1 MQKANARM
9 ILRGCRLH
17 EVRFIAKCISIW
29 ITIFNYMK
37 CGNEQLKKK
46 WKKKKIESAEE
57 VEHKKGGIGNFA
69 FGNSE
74 RDKDRQEGR
83 KGTGVRTVMIWTVT
97 LRKCV

>member
-1 MQKANARM
+1 M